1 MALRHTTNYSDDFD
15 GSWYIDTF
23 YSKVEGCEEEG
34 DFLAMFIFKSI
45 TIPLLLSDLLILSCH
60 QDNKNNKLVLCHET
74 RDILLNV

>member
-34 DFLAMFIFKSI
+34 DVLAFMLNALHEVFR
-45 TIPLLLSDLLILSCH
+45 TG
-60 QDNKNNKLVLCHET
+60 KLVY
-74 RDILLNV
+74 